1 MASGKGQQMGPL
13 ALETVLQDW
22 VVSHAGRLWLTTEE
36 LTTIIDQAGF
46 TKPQVTN
53 WHFFAT
59 FAENGYLP
67 EAGKS
72 LIAGSTG
79 LSTRSIVDLFDKLRR
94 DARFSTA
101 ATTIAKQAYELQP
114 FDVPN
119 SQPSTSSKVDTR
131 INSNCA
137 FCAAVD
143 TITIS
148 GQPARCRYSLSYPC
162 YNTVLSDFIF
172 AIERI
177 PFKENGLVNFEILGA
192 TAMKHFPPQPAG
204 EFRCLYCDR
213 SYKDAYLLSAHLL
226 SHTGPFFICSIP
238 NCRANV
244 GEIRMTHRNIQY
256 HMEEHMKRKDIE
268 NRLIYPP
275 YKPDATDHWQR
286 TPQEIQEHITQL
298 MTQRAK
304 IDTAE
309 RDTLPGMEEKESN
322 KRTNHWFKF
331 IKQQA
336 AALAEEGMERVM
348 AISEDTQAQVL
359 AYNLD

>member
-1 MASGKGQQMGPL
+1 MTYMYSCSYCMCALVSAIANVAQSYNKLVHVNRVSLKLANYATQLPFRTGALSIDMASGKGQQMGPL

-53 WHFFAT
+53 YLLT
-59 FAENGYLP
+59 FQTRNHPLRQKLTP
-67 EAGKS
+67 
-72 LIAGSTG
+72 GSTATVHSARPLTPSQSQG
-79 LSTRSIVDLFDKLRR
+79 NQRGVDTPCPIP
-94 DARFSTA
+94 AVSA
-101 ATTIAKQAYELQP
+101 PSPTTIPQTPTKR
-114 FDVPN
+114 
-119 SQPSTSSKVDTR
+119 KR
-131 INSNCA
+131 H
-137 FCAAVD
+137 
-143 TITIS
+143 
-148 GQPARCRYSLSYPC
+148 
-162 YNTVLSDFIF
+162 DFIF

-192 TAMKHFPPQPAG
+192 TAMKHFPPQTAG

-226 SHTGPFFICSIP
+226 SHTGPFFICSVP

-244 GEIRMTHRNIQY
+244 GEIRMTHGNIKY

-309 RDTLPGMEEKESN
+309 KDTLPGMEEKESN

-331 IKQQA
+331 IKQ
-336 AALAEEGMERVM
+336 
-348 AISEDTQAQVL
+348 
-359 AYNLD
+359 